1 MSLLGSNTQRV
12 NVYGRRAKTRV
23 VPCDI
28 EQDAEQV
35 APPPPPPPTGWGFF
49 SALDLRAVV
58 DSPRKVLAHWTPK
71 RSTASSA
78 PRKDTEDTTP
88 TKLALP
94 GSPSARRAPL
104 APCDNTALRPASP
117 RPRPASPA
125 LTSALEQLTLD
136 DTHNDLPELLAVTHQ
151 DAPRPFAEC
160 IESLVAQGSVV
171 KVGEASYSEVYRI
184 TRPLG
189 SAKGRPAVSVMKV
202 IPLEGDAVVPGPAQS
217 PVASVA
223 REIRLTS
230 ALSPSSS
237 DGAQFVRLQEAYV
250 VHGAYPQR
258 LLNAWDAF
266 KERDTRS
273 ENPRP
278 DVLPSSQ
285 RYALLCMDDAGAELE
300 HTSLASWAQRAAVF
314 WQVAYAVAR
323 AEASSAFEH
332 RDLHLG
338 NILVARTPTRR
349 TTRSMSGAKATAVP
363 DALPASLW
371 TAYEPRAAHVQATII
386 DYSLSRMT
394 IDGTVHA
401 YDFADT
407 TLFEGQGDSQYD
419 VYRTMRS
426 LVAGD
431 WQAFHASTNV
441 LWLQFVAQRLLA
453 ADVPPSDADTAEE
466 AAYTSLLLAEQV
478 AEDAIEQLRRAAPQ
492 RSVSTRSKRRSIQR
506 SPDAWKMRRA
516 PHAPPVTSA
525 AELVCATTE
534 LLDSERGATDS
545 V

>member
-28 EQDAEQV
+28 EQDTEQV
-35 APPPPPPPTGWGFF
+35 APPPPPKPTGWGFF
-49 SALDLRAVV
+49 SGLDMRAVI

-71 RSTASSA
+71 RGAASAARSGTEAKTPNKVAPPPESPCAHRAALA
-78 PRKDTEDTTP
+78 PR
-88 TKLALP
+88 
-94 GSPSARRAPL
+94 
-104 APCDNTALRPASP
+104 DNTAPRPVSP
-117 RPRPASPA
+117 TPRPASPA
-125 LTSALEQLTLD
+125 LTTALEQLTLD
-136 DTHNDLPELLAVTHQ
+136 DAHDDMAQLLAATHQ
-151 DAPRPFAEC
+151 EASHPFDEC
-160 IESLVAQGSVV
+160 IASLVAQGSVV

-230 ALSPSSS
+230 ALSPTSPE
-237 DGAQFVRLQEAYV
+237 GAQFVRLQEAYV
-250 VHGAYPQR
+250 VHGTYPQR

-266 KERDTRS
+266 KQRDARS

-278 DVLPSSQ
+278 HVLPPSQ
-285 RYALLCMDDAGAELE
+285 RYALLCMDDAGTELE
-300 HTSLASWAQRAAVF
+300 HTPLASWAQRAAVF

-323 AEASSAFEH
+323 VEASAAFEH

-338 NILVARTPTRR
+338 NILVTRTPTRR
-349 TTRSMSGAKATAVP
+349 TTRSMSGAQASVVP
-363 DALPASLW
+363 EALPASLW
-371 TAYEPRAAHVQATII
+371 KAYEPRTAHIQATII

-453 ADVPPSDADTAEE
+453 ADVPPSDNDAAEE

-492 RSVSTRSKRRSIQR
+492 RSISTRSKRRSIQR

-525 AELVCATTE
+525 AELVCATAE
-534 LLDSERGATDS
+534 LLDGERGAAGS